1 MEDSPARK
9 KRKRSLSSGL
19 PLLRDAVKSSVSVSA
34 DEGDE
39 GTTLFTGKEL
49 WLIQLPKEVC
59 L

>member
-19 PLLRDAVKSSVSVSA
+19 PLLRDTVKSSVSVSA